1 MLPVASVTGSMS
13 RVQKRSAGATHFNLP
28 AISWTIG
35 SPSCPNSFLIVCLGI
50 CDGRLDGSFITILA
64 DFNDQG
70 CLFSFYDLWYP

>member
-1 MLPVASVTGSMS
+1 LSLVLPVPSVTGSMS
-13 RVQKRSAGATHFNLP
+13 TSVSATHSGLP

-50 CDGRLDGSFITILA
+50 CDGRLDGPFIIILA

-70 CLFSFYDLWYP
+70 GLFSF